1 MGVCNS
7 PVVIE
12 NSIGGKCTIKTA
24 SFLCS
29 RVCWAIAECERLK
42 GSPGTTSEITV
53 VFHHNY
59 TKKINQGYMS
69 AFLQELYRE
78 DRFYADKQHLVW
90 SMNGPDGSEERATL
104 ERMSE
109 RFHRLFPGYIFD
121 KNQRVVAGPSTKVIN
136 LKKLMGILKS
146 SDESL
151 WEESRWMFDG
161 KFRFLDK
168 EPNKS

>member
-1 MGVCNS
+1 MGICNETIQ
-7 PVVIE
+7 VE

-29 RVCWAIAECERLK
+29 RICWSIAECERLK
-42 GSPGTTSEITV
+42 GSPGSTSEISV
-53 VFHHNY
+53 VFQRNY

-78 DRFYADKQHLVW
+78 DRFFADKQCLVW
-90 SMNGPDGSEERATL
+90 SMEGPDGSEERATL

-109 RFHRLFPGYIFD
+109 RFHRLYPGYLFD
-121 KNQRVVAGPSTKVIN
+121 VNQRVVAGPTTKVLN
-136 LKKLMGILKS
+136 LKKLMAILKS
-146 SDESL
+146 SDEDL
-151 WEESRWMFDG
+151 WEESKWMFDG
-161 KFRFLDK
+161 TFRFLDR

>member
-1 MGVCNS
+1 
-7 PVVIE
+7 
-12 NSIGGKCTIKTA
+12 
-24 SFLCS
+24 
-29 RVCWAIAECERLK
+29 
-42 GSPGTTSEITV
+42 
-53 VFHHNY
+53 
-59 TKKINQGYMS
+59 
-69 AFLQELYRE
+69 
-78 DRFYADKQHLVW
+78 
-90 SMNGPDGSEERATL
+90 MNGPDGSEERATL

-151 WEESRWMFDG
+151 WEESRWIFDG